1 MAKKAAYGS
10 KKKFIVEALAKG
22 MKVAAIVA
30 AAKAQG
36 LALTPHNVYD
46 VRSYESRKAVRS
58 TAAKRSKRVAVRR
71 SKRATRGQTS
81 LDALVA
87 GFVASLRSVLRDEVL
102 ADLRE
107 HLG

>member
-10 KKKFIVEALAKG
+10 KKKFVGEALAKG
-22 MKVAAIVA
+22 MKVADIVA
-30 AAKAQG
+30 AAKAAG
-36 LALTPHNVYD
+36 LTLTPHNVYD
-46 VRSYESRKAVRS
+46 VRSYESRKAARPVR
-58 TAAKRSKRVAVRR
+58 AAA
-71 SKRATRGQTS
+71 KRATRGQTS

-102 ADLRE
+102 GDLRK